1 MVVSDFRDSER
12 QHLEGNMTE
21 RERER
26 RERETRRDESEA
38 LILKSVLVTS
48 VSLLL
53 LGNNG
58 DKLASLNQVDI
69 D

>member
-21 RERER
+21 RERR
-26 RERETRRDESEA
+26 GKETRRDESEA

>member
-21 RERER
+21 SER
-26 RERETRRDESEA
+26 REKETRRDESEA

-58 DKLASLNQVDI
+58 DKLVSLNQVDI

>member
-21 RERER
+21 REKG
-26 RERETRRDESEA
+26 RETRRDESEA
-38 LILKSVLVTS
+38 LILKSVLVTI

>member
-21 RERER
+21 REK

>member
-21 RERER
+21 REREKG
-26 RERETRRDESEA
+26 RETRRDESEA
-38 LILKSVLVTS
+38 LILKSVLVTI

>member
-21 RERER
+21 RERR
-26 RERETRRDESEA
+26 GKETRRDESEA
-38 LILKSVLVTS
+38 LILKSVLVMS

>member
-21 RERER
+21 SER
-26 RERETRRDESEA
+26 REKETRRDESEA